1 MKMKHSLL
9 IGFSAIVFAA
19 CSGGKSESTTNSV
32 EAIDVTQFTGQNAVA
47 SSSTI
52 DSMALEADFLTPE
65 QGVSV
70 LVGLSEIVKT
80 EEGKGGKKLEYMR
93 KFLDT
98 YDILSGRGDEFKSAI
113 ANARMSTGIDLP
125 AICEKF
131 SDVLSEETGGGAVE
145 GEEETTNSVAAPAKP
160 AEETDQTPE
169 SPAETPA
176 AADTVR

>member
-1 MKMKHSLL
+1 MKHSLL
-9 IGFSAIVFAA
+9 MGFSAIVFAA
-19 CSGGKSESTTNSV
+19 CSGGNSESKTNSV
-32 EAIDVTQFTGQNAVA
+32 EAIDVTQFTGQNAVT

-65 QGVSV
+65 QGVGV
-70 LVGLSEIVKT
+70 LVGLSEIVRS
-80 EEGKGGKKLEYMR
+80 EEAKGGKKLEYMR

-125 AICEKF
+125 AICGKY
-131 SDVLSEETGGGAVE
+131 SDVLSDETDGGAAVE
-145 GEEETTNSVAAPAKP
+145 GEDETTNSVAAPSKP
-160 AEETDQTPE
+160 ADA
-169 SPAETPA
+169 SDSIPAETSA